1 MKIKT
6 ALVLCAGFGK
16 RLNPITLKT
25 PKPLIKI
32 NNLTLLENTLNLLQ
46 KLGIESIKINT
57 FHLGEQIN
65 NFVNSHHLKNK
76 IQIISDGNQILDT
89 GGGILNLMNSS
100 KENDFL
106 ILNPDTLWNS
116 NYINIF
122 NNMEKYYFKNKAK
135 NLLMVVK
142 KNKSFDT
149 RFKGD
154 FNLNGNKLSKDIK
167 NEFIYT
173 GCQILNRKIF
183 QHVHNNIFSISKIW
197 NRLLDKNEL
206 FGYESKNDFVHLTD
220 AEIFNKLN

>member
-25 PKPLIKI
+25 PTPLIKI

-89 GGGILNLMNSS
+89 GGGI
-100 KENDFL
+100 
-106 ILNPDTLWNS
+106 
-116 NYINIF
+116 
-122 NNMEKYYFKNKAK
+122 
-135 NLLMVVK
+135 
-142 KNKSFDT
+142 
-149 RFKGD
+149 
-154 FNLNGNKLSKDIK
+154 
-167 NEFIYT
+167 
-173 GCQILNRKIF
+173 
-183 QHVHNNIFSISKIW
+183 
-197 NRLLDKNEL
+197 
-206 FGYESKNDFVHLTD
+206 
-220 AEIFNKLN
+220 